1 MLVRITKDK
10 YDPERFRIIVYD
22 AGIDITIAYPKTILI
37 NRLAVS
43 LEDVEEYLIEVKEVK
58 IYVNDYVE
66 LVL

>member
-10 YDPERFRIIVYD
+10 YNEDRFRIIVYD
-22 AGIDITIAYPKTILI
+22 SGIDITIAYPKTILI
-37 NRLAVS
+37 NRLAIS
-43 LEDVEEYLIEVKEVK
+43 LEDVEEYLVEVKEVK